1 MRPMVDYFAARHS
14 VACEAWPATPAGR
27 FIAKIGHA
35 PGCFA
40 KNDYSPG
47 SEGHSVSMVEL
58 EKVEDAVNQMFGPAQ
73 VGNLAHFPRQD
84 GSRVPY
90 TVFNSPEIYALE
102 QERIFRG
109 PTWSFLGL
117 EAEIPNI
124 GDFTSTFIGDT
135 PVVLTRAEDG
145 ALSAWVNRCAHR
157 GAAVCRV
164 ARGNALSHTCV
175 YHQWNYTAKGDL
187 QGVPFRRGQKD
198 LTGMPKDFDPANH
211 GLHKL
216 RVDSYNG
223 LVFAT
228 FSDSVGSLADYI
240 GEEMRPYVDRI
251 FHKPIVYLGC
261 TRQYSNSNWKLYLE
275 NVKDPYHASL
285 LHLFHT
291 TFNIFRVGMEA
302 RTRVDSR
309 HGLHSVIM
317 SIKKEDQGGAA
328 DYKDQN
334 IRSYDEGFRLEDPS
348 ILGMIKEYDL
358 LATNHIQPIFP
369 QLVIQQIHNTL
380 VARQLL
386 PKGPDQFELVFK
398 FFGYADDTPELRA
411 LRIKQANLVGPAGY
425 ISMEDTEATELV
437 QHGIAGDGDTA
448 LSVLEMSRAAP
459 NSDTLITE
467 SLVRSFWVGYQKLM
481 GFTNDAAI
489 TGSAE

>member
-1 MRPMVDYFAARHS
+1 
-14 VACEAWPATPAGR
+14 
-27 FIAKIGHA
+27 
-35 PGCFA
+35 
-40 KNDYSPG
+40 
-47 SEGHSVSMVEL
+47 
-58 EKVEDAVNQMFGPAQ
+58 VEDAVNQMFGPDHAD
-73 VGNLAHFPRQD
+73 NLAHFPRQD
-84 GSRVPY
+84 GSRVPFP
-90 TVFNSPEIYALE
+90 VFNSPEIYARE

-117 EAEIPNI
+117 EAEIPNV
-124 GDFTSTFIGDT
+124 GDFARTFIGET
-135 PVVLTRAEDG
+135 PVVMTRAQDG
-145 ALSAWVNRCAHR
+145 TLSAWVNRCAHK

-175 YHQWNYTAKGDL
+175 YHQWNYTTKGDL

-198 LTGMPKDFDPANH
+198 MTGMPKDFNPADH

-216 RVDSYNG
+216 RVDSYAG

-228 FSDSVGSLADYI
+228 FSDTVEPLADYI
-240 GEEMRPYVDRI
+240 GDEMRPYVDRI
-251 FHKPIVYLGC
+251 FHKPVVYLGC
-261 TRQYSNSNWKLYLE
+261 TRQYSNSNWKLYVE

-309 HGLHSVIM
+309 YGVHSVIL
-317 SIKKEDQGGAA
+317 SIKKEDQGAA

-334 IRSYDEGFRLEDPS
+334 IRAYDEGFRLEDPS
-348 ILGMIKEYDL
+348 ILAMIKEYDL

-386 PKGPDQFELVFK
+386 PKGPDHFEIVFK
-398 FFGYADDTPELRA
+398 FFGYEDDTPELRA

-437 QHGIAGDGDTA
+437 QHGITGDGETA
-448 LSVLEMSRAAP
+448 VSVLEMSRAAP
-459 NSDTLITE
+459 DQRDTLISE

-481 GFTNDAAI
+481 GFTNEAA
-489 TGSAE
+489 GPGAV